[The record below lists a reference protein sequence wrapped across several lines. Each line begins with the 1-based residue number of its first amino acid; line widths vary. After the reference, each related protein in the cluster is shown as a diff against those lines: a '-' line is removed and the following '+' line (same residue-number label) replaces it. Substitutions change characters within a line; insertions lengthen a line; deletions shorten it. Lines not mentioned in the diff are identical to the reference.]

1 LLYLVTH
8 ALSARH
14 LLKGQLAWLRQRG
27 FEVAVAANPDA
38 DLYTV
43 AERERVEVFAIPM
56 EREIAP
62 LADMRSLVSLFQLI
76 RRWRPHIVNA
86 STPKAGLLGMMA
98 ARMARVPVR
107 VYVLRGL
114 RLESSRG
121 WKRTLLAG
129 TERIA
134 AACSDC
140 VIAVSESLAREYTGL
155 GLAPASKVMVLG
167 TGSSNGVDCER
178 IRRGEQ
184 ILAAAEQLRQKIQL
198 PPEVPVIGFVG
209 RLGREKGIAELM
221 AAYRA
226 LRREFSSLHLLLV
239 GAVEA
244 KGDVEE
250 RVLAE
255 IKRDPQILSTGWV
268 DDTAPAYALMD
279 VLALPTYREGF
290 PNAVLEANA
299 MERPVVASRVTG
311 CIDAVV
317 DGVTGLLVPARD
329 AVALAEA
336 LGRYLASPELRAA
349 HGRAA
354 RARAERDFRPESVWQ
369 AVYEQYVRL
378 LKARGLPVP
387 PTRCTDA
394 SEFAAKE
401 SECEPAG

>member
-1 LLYLVTH
+1 VTH

-38 DLYTV
+38 DLYEV
-43 AERERVEVFAIPM
+43 AERERVDVFAIPM

-62 LADMRSLVSLFQLI
+62 SADMRSLISLYQLM

-114 RLESSRG
+114 RLESARG

-134 AACSDC
+134 AGCSDC
-140 VIAVSESLAREYTGL
+140 VIAVSESLGREYTGQ

-167 TGSSNGVDCER
+167 TGSSNGVNCER
-178 IRRGEQ
+178 IRQ
-184 ILAAAEQLRQKIQL
+184 SQQMLAAAEHLRQKIQL
-198 PPEVPVIGFVG
+198 PPGVPVIGFVG

-226 LRREFSSLHLLLV
+226 LRREFSSLYLLLV

-244 KGDVEE
+244 NGDVEE
-250 RVLAE
+250 CVLAE

-279 VLALPTYREGF
+279 VLALPTYREGV

-311 CIDAVV
+311 CVDAVV

-329 AVALAEA
+329 SVALAES
-336 LGRYLASPELRAA
+336 LGKYLANPELRAA
-349 HGRAA
+349 HGLAA

-378 LKARGLPVP
+378 LKARGLPLP
-387 PTRCTDA
+387 ATKCSEA
-394 SEFAAKE
+394 SELAAQE
-401 SECEPAG
+401 LECEPAG